1 MSCLILLNH
10 HTRNMFAPSL
20 FLPCFSDDLFSLGY
34 PPGKTLCIGASYVS
48 LECAG
53 FLAAF
58 GFDTTVM
65 VRSILLRGFDQQMA
79 KLVGKYMENHSIK
92 FKRGFVPT
100 KIELIEE
107 GTPRKLRVHFKEVA
121 TGEEKSEEF
130 NTVSACASSVT
141 HHTSSVEGN
150 LTTLLYL

>member
-1 MSCLILLNH
+1 M
-10 HTRNMFAPSL
+10 
-20 FLPCFSDDLFSLGY
+20 
-34 PPGKTLCIGASYVS
+34 S

-79 KLVGKYMENHSIK
+79 EQVGKYMEEHSVK
-92 FKRGFVPT
+92 FMRGFVPT

-107 GTPRKLRVHFKEVA
+107 GTPRKLRVHYKEVA
-121 TGEEKSEEF
+121 TGDEKSEEF
-130 NTVSACASSVT
+130 NTVSSAGGDCS
-141 HHTSSVEGN
+141 EQCQLG
-150 LTTLLYL
+150 L